1 MHNVCVQLNAL
12 DELMCSELQEEGK
25 PDLPSYGMG
34 VSPSQRAS
42 FCRQG
47 IADAVIVLAGIVL

>member
-47 IADAVIVLAGIVL
+47 IADAVIVLAG